1 MLDSQFTLR
10 CEGCPGVPGGRIV
23 GTAPQGF
30 TNSTMLLFS
39 DLSKEKPTA
48 DNQWQCDRCY
58 YEHPDPATDPFY
70 QDQVKG
76 LMYFCAVILV
86 VVSCLVPSRLIAKSS
101 DQMDNWVVYSRTL
114 SVSGSHSG
122 PTHRKSGRTPSN

>member
-1 MLDSQFTLR
+1 MSF
-10 CEGCPGVPGGRIV
+10 
-23 GTAPQGF
+23 
-30 TNSTMLLFS
+30 FS
-39 DLSKEKPTA
+39 DLSKDKPTA

-86 VVSCLVPSRLIAKSS
+86 VVSCLAHSSRLIAHPS
-101 DQMDNWVVYSRTL
+101 DQTYIWAVYSRTS

-122 PTHRKSGRTPSN
+122 PTRRKSGRTLSN